1 LALVKIEQVRGSV
14 QLSEGLCQHGIYY
27 VDKLSA
33 AVEYDSQ
40 GDGLDIESLRVGQ
53 GSFQCRESRH
63 QVVHREGQSNP
74 EIVETWEA
82 AGSLGRACKVLNCQQ
97 DVLEVEKHL
106 EHQIVEAIL
115 TKEPEAV

>member
-1 LALVKIEQVRGSV
+1 LALVKIEQVGGSV
-14 QLSEGLCQHGIYY
+14 QLCEGLCQHGIYD
-27 VDKLSA
+27 VDKLGA
-33 AVEYDSQ
+33 AVEYDCQ
-40 GDGLDIESLRVGQ
+40 GDGVDIESLRVGQ

-74 EIVETWEA
+74 EIVETREA
-82 AGSLGRACKVLNCQQ
+82 AGCLGRACKVLNCQQ

-106 EHQIVEAIL
+106 EHQIVEAVL